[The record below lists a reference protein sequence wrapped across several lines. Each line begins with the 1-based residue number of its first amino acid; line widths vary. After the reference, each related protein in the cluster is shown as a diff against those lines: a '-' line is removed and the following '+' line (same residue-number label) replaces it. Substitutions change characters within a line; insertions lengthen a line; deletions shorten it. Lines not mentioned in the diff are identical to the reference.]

1 MAHYKYSNQQTQV
14 RKLKCVDSC
23 TVHVT
28 YVSCEISCVLYFII
42 LPSFHLV
49 PGSVC
54 IFSFSTSFSAF
65 LLVCLFLPSFSHPSL
80 PPFFLPFFLPYP
92 HPFRLPS
99 FFPSFS
105 IPSFPSHLSYI
116 TPSLPSSHLS
126 SIPSSQSFQL
136 ALKYF
141 LVWILFSVDV
151 HECILHMTISFKN
164 G

>member
-1 MAHYKYSNQQTQV
+1 MSVV
-14 RKLKCVDSC
+14 RLV
-23 TVHVT
+23 
-28 YVSCEISCVLYFII
+28 VSCI
-42 LPSFHLV
+42 LLF
-49 PGSVC
+49 
-54 IFSFSTSFSAF
+54 
-65 LLVCLFLPSFSHPSL
+65 FLPSIWFLDLFLFFLYLL
-80 PPFFLPFFLPYP
+80 PFLPFYLFASSFLTSPIPPYPLSFFLSSFLLPFLPYS

-116 TPSLPSSHLS
+116 TLSLPSSHLS